1 MPLFSTLFHSTLPD
15 SAKLYNTVLLFTT
28 RQCQTLQHH
37 YTLHYQTVIP
47 DMQNVGILGSRILF
61 FVLLYT
67 TKQYHTLQHCFT
79 LLWQIVPHFKP
90 LVYSTLPDS
99 GTLYNTVLLYT
110 SRQCNTTYST
120 LPDSDTLYNTV
131 LLYTTKHY
139 HTLQHCFT
147 LHYQT
152 VPYFT
157 TLFYS
162 TLPNSYTLYNTV
174 LLYTSRQCNTTYF
187 TLPDSAKPYN
197 TVLIYTNR

>member
-1 MPLFSTLFHSTLPD
+1 MPHFTTRFCSTLLESATLF
-15 SAKLYNTVLLFTT
+15 NTVSLYTT
-28 RQCQTLQHH
+28 RQCQALQHCF
-37 YTLHYQTVIP
+37 TVHYQTVP
-47 DMQNVGILGSRILF
+47 NFTTPLYFTLPNSDSRHAKCWDPGIQDPF

-79 LLWQIVPHFKP
+79 LNWQIVPHFKP

-120 LPDSDTLYNTV
+120 LPDSATLYNTV
-131 LLYTTKHY
+131 LLYIARQY
-139 HTLQHCFT
+139 HTLKQCFT

-152 VPYFT
+152 LPHFT

-162 TLPNSYTLYNTV
+162 TLPNSTILYNAV
-174 LLYTSRQCNTTYF
+174 LLYTT
-187 TLPDSAKPYN
+187 K
-197 TVLIYTNR
+197 